1 MFLLVRMLY
10 DKGTIG
16 ITSGRRMV
24 GKARERVG
32 VGAGEKSEAMHGKLS
47 VDSSGYGGIDGP
59 SG

>member
-1 MFLLVRMLY
+1 MLY

-24 GKARERVG
+24 GKARERVR